1 MKNKRGFTL
10 IELLAVIVILGV
22 ILAIA
27 GTAVIRSINDSREK
41 AKYTAAREIV
51 DIASA
56 YMVAEKGED
65 NEDGTPKIDDEGCVK
80 VEYMINDGYLENDVT
95 NPLTGENISSLND
108 VSGQRVCKEESQ
120 AQDDYELQE
129 DSYYSFDGYKY
140 YVK

>member
-1 MKNKRGFTL
+1 MKNKKGFTL

-27 GTAVIRSINDSREK
+27 GTAVVRSINDSREK

-56 YMVAEKGED
+56 YMAAERV
-65 NEDGTPKIDDEGCVK
+65 DGNCVS
-80 VEYMINDGYLENDVT
+80 VSDMINDDYLEDDVT
-95 NPLTGENISSLND
+95 NPLTGENISGSDD
-108 VSGQRVCKEESQ
+108 VSNQKVCKEESQ

>member
-1 MKNKRGFTL
+1 MKNKKGFTL
-10 IELLAVIVILGV
+10 IELLGLIVILGV
-22 ILAIA
+22 ILVIA
-27 GTAVIRSINDSREK
+27 TTSVIKNINDSRKK

-56 YMVAEKGED
+56 YMVAEKD
-65 NEDGTPKIDDEGCVK
+65 RVNNNCVL
-80 VEYMINDGYLENDVT
+80 VSDMINDDYLEDDVT
-95 NPLTGENISSLND
+95 NPLTGENISSLDD
-108 VSGQRVCKEESQ
+108 VSNQKVCKEESQ

>member
-1 MKNKRGFTL
+1 MKNKKGFTL

-51 DIASA
+51 DMASA
-56 YMVAEKGED
+56 YMAAERV
-65 NEDGTPKIDDEGCVK
+65 DGNCVS
-80 VEYMINDGYLENDVT
+80 VDVMVDAGYLENDVI
-95 NPLTGENISSLND
+95 NPLTGENISSSDD
-108 VSGQRVCKEESQ
+108 VSNQRVCKEESQ

>member
-1 MKNKRGFTL
+1 MKNKKGFTL

-22 ILAIA
+22 ILVIA
-27 GTAVIRSINDSREK
+27 TTSVIKNINDSRKK

-56 YMVAEKGED
+56 YMVAEKD
-65 NEDGTPKIDDEGCVK
+65 RVNNNCVL
-80 VEYMINDGYLENDVT
+80 VSDMINDDYLEDDVT
-95 NPLTGENISSLND
+95 NPLTGENISSLDD

>member
-1 MKNKRGFTL
+1 MKNKKGFTL

-22 ILAIA
+22 ILVIA
-27 GTAVIRSINDSREK
+27 TTSVIKNINDSRKK

-56 YMVAEKGED
+56 YMVAERV
-65 NEDGTPKIDDEGCVK
+65 DGNCVS
-80 VEYMINDGYLENDVT
+80 VSDMINDDYLEDDVT
-95 NPLTGENISSLND
+95 NPLTGENISGSDD
-108 VSGQRVCKEESQ
+108 VSNQKVCKEESQ

>member
-51 DIASA
+51 DMASA
-56 YMVAEKGED
+56 YMAAERV
-65 NEDGTPKIDDEGCVK
+65 DGNCVS
-80 VEYMINDGYLENDVT
+80 VDVMVDAGYLENDVT
-95 NPLTGENISSLND
+95 NPLTGENISSSDD
-108 VSGQRVCKEESQ
+108 VSNQRVCKEESQ